1 MRTVVKSLGAHVE
14 ITETP
19 NRFLVV
25 AEEADRTHRFEIVA
39 RPSIA
44 RAKALARTVR
54 HVHHVELCPG
64 VDGWTAVAHV
74 TGHRLPRTQT
84 VRIDTAIALALQ
96 GHAITV
102 CRHTIVGEPDSP
114 RG

>member
-25 AEEADRTHRFEIVA
+25 AEEADRTHRLEIVA

-44 RAKALARTVR
+44 RAKALVRTVR
-54 HVHHVELCPG
+54 QFHHVELCRS

-74 TGHRLPRTQT
+74 TGHRLPRRQA
-84 VRIDTAIALALQ
+84 VRIGTAIALALH

-102 CRHTIVGEPDSP
+102 CRHTIDGEPDGPCS
-114 RG
+114 